1 MDQAPSSPQ
10 EAQSLPTCYRHPDR
24 ETGVRCTRCERP
36 ICPDCMV
43 SASVGFQCPECVRN
57 GSGTGHAPSASVP
70 RTLAGGT
77 VVADT
82 RNLVMNGYLS
92 GGTIIT
98 PNIQA
103 ANVNVTTSC
112 ARNAGGQPM
121 SGIYSGR
128 VVGGITTG
136 AQIVEVSAAVTYQ
149 PILASFGFTGIGIQL
164 NATSQAA
171 VMGL

>member
-1 MDQAPSSPQ
+1 MTRAASILYRSRSGAAAAEMALVLPLLLTLMLGSAELGNYYMNEHSLAKAVRDGARFAARQDFTNYTACSGAP
-10 EAQSLPTCYRHPDR
+10 
-24 ETGVRCTRCERP
+24 
-36 ICPDCMV
+36 
-43 SASVGFQCPECVRN
+43 
-57 GSGTGHAPSASVP
+57 
-70 RTLAGGT
+70 GGT

-82 RNLVMNGYLS
+82 RNVVMRGYLS

-112 ARNAGGQPM
+112 AAAAGGQNM

-128 VVGGITTG
+128 ANG
-136 AQIVEVSAAVTYQ
+136 AQIVSVSAAVTYQ